1 MHTLVERMLP
11 ADVLLRQGIYLQT
24 CAHIEL
30 TLWQI
35 VQIADGHD
43 LENVPDIQAYLQ
55 VKKHTP
61 KLVAAAKN
69 ATKLIPARLGL
80 RLAALVA
87 RTEAGLI
94 NRNLAAHGA
103 WFVQENSDKLHV
115 THYFTAP
122 TSSGNQWHYVDR
134 PFSRRQ
140 IDLAIEDCNLI
151 LLEAVAIR
159 GELDGVLRE
168 RKELTQW
175 PAEMATSGAAL
186 IAATLSGPGT
196 GQNHSPPHLGV

>member
-11 ADVLLRQGIYLQT
+11 ADVLLKQGIYLQT

-35 VQIADGHD
+35 VQIADGH
-43 LENVPDIQAYLQ
+43 EVGSAPDIEAYLQ

-61 KLVAAAKN
+61 KLVAAAKK

-87 RTEAGLI
+87 RTEAGLL

-103 WFVQENSDKLHV
+103 WFVQANSDKLHV
-115 THYFTAP
+115 AHYFTVPAP
-122 TSSGNQWHYVDR
+122 PGNQWHYIDR
-134 PFSRRQ
+134 PVSRRQ
-140 IDLAIEDCNLI
+140 VDFAIEDCNLI

-159 GELDGVLRE
+159 GELEGLLRE
-168 RKELTQW
+168 RKNRPPSPTR
-175 PAEMATSGAAL
+175 MSTSAAAL
-186 IAATLSGPGT
+186 IVASFPEPGT
-196 GQNHSPPHLGV
+196 EGGQPPHQMV